1 MLNVSILGLPSWAHG
16 KSEQYIQ
23 EVLRSVIR
31 KHSNPPDKLEQL
43 FVKWGLRFG
52 VRPDVLAAISMLE
65 TGWWRFGGNATPD
78 MNNPA
83 GLRCKCNEEPT
94 ACRMGKNNE
103 MYRAYPTLD
112 QGVAHFAAHLYCYTH
127 AQDSAG
133 AQQYDP
139 CWATW
144 YYPALQKASQYGLA
158 PDSIDACYSIWRD
171 GVLPPTTGGQQAI
184 ASIKSIVEEF
194 ERSADGIIV
203 KPDSAAPSWLLP
215 IGLGLLAI
223 LLWQGG
229 QSDGK

>member
-1 MLNVSILGLPSWAHG
+1 MFWRQCDTRH
-16 KSEQYIQ
+16 EQSG
-23 EVLRSVIR
+23 R
-31 KHSNPPDKLEQL
+31 PP
-43 FVKWGLRFG
+43 
-52 VRPDVLAAISMLE
+52 
-65 TGWWRFGGNATPD
+65 
-78 MNNPA
+78 
-83 GLRCKCNEEPT
+83 CKCNEEPT

-103 MYRAYPTLD
+103 IIALIDPRPRRCS
-112 QGVAHFAAHLYCYTH
+112 FCAHLCYTH

-144 YYPALQKASQYGLA
+144 YYPTLQKASQYGLA
-158 PDSIDACYSIWRD
+158 PDSIDACYSMWRD